1 MASQKGLGKGLGALL
16 GDFTEEPLEKSAY
29 QLLPIY
35 KVEPNPDQPRQD
47 FDEEELQALADSITV
62 HGIIQPLTVR
72 EMPNGYYQIIA
83 GERRWRAARMANLS
97 DVPAVIIEADDKKAM
112 ELALIENLQR
122 EDLKPLEEAN
132 GYKMLMDNFQVPIYN
147 YIRRL
152 VVSHEDAEDVLQ
164 EVFIRVYRNLDQFRG
179 ESSLSTWIYRIAT
192 NESLRLLNT
201 RKDEEA
207 IPAEEVQEELIGKL
221 KASDYIDYENE
232 LAVKFQEAILS
243 LPEKQRLIFNLRY
256 YDELD
261 YEEISRILDSKV
273 DTLKVN
279 YHYAKEKIKEYIL
292 NR

>member
-1 MASQKGLGKGLGALL
+1 MINEDKIRQVYASDPKKG
-16 GDFTEEPLEKSAY
+16 F
-29 QLLPIY
+29 
-35 KVEPNPDQPRQD
+35 
-47 FDEEELQALADSITV
+47 
-62 HGIIQPLTVR
+62 
-72 EMPNGYYQIIA
+72 
-83 GERRWRAARMANLS
+83 
-97 DVPAVIIEADDKKAM
+97 
-112 ELALIENLQR
+112 
-122 EDLKPLEEAN
+122 
-132 GYKMLMDNFQVPIYN
+132 KMLMDNFQVPIYN

-164 EVFIRVYRNLDQFRG
+164 EVFIRVYRNLGQFRG

-279 YHYAKEKIKEYIL
+279 YHYAKDKIKEYIRQSAQPVPQHYL
-292 NR
+292 YLKSVLPALC

>member
-1 MASQKGLGKGLGALL
+1 MINEDKIRQVYASDPKKG
-16 GDFTEEPLEKSAY
+16 F
-29 QLLPIY
+29 
-35 KVEPNPDQPRQD
+35 
-47 FDEEELQALADSITV
+47 
-62 HGIIQPLTVR
+62 
-72 EMPNGYYQIIA
+72 
-83 GERRWRAARMANLS
+83 
-97 DVPAVIIEADDKKAM
+97 
-112 ELALIENLQR
+112 
-122 EDLKPLEEAN
+122 
-132 GYKMLMDNFQVPIYN
+132 KMLMDNFQVPIYN
-147 YIRRL
+147 YIR
-152 VVSHEDAEDVLQ
+152 
-164 EVFIRVYRNLDQFRG
+164 FRG

-221 KASDYIDYENE
+221 RASDYIDYENE

>member
-1 MASQKGLGKGLGALL
+1 MINEDKIRQVYASDPK
-16 GDFTEEPLEKSAY
+16 
-29 QLLPIY
+29 
-35 KVEPNPDQPRQD
+35 
-47 FDEEELQALADSITV
+47 
-62 HGIIQPLTVR
+62 
-72 EMPNGYYQIIA
+72 
-83 GERRWRAARMANLS
+83 
-97 DVPAVIIEADDKKAM
+97 
-112 ELALIENLQR
+112 
-122 EDLKPLEEAN
+122 
-132 GYKMLMDNFQVPIYN
+132 QVPIYN

-164 EVFIRVYRNLDQFRG
+164 EVFIRVYRNLGQFRG

-192 NESLRLLNT
+192 NESLRLLNR